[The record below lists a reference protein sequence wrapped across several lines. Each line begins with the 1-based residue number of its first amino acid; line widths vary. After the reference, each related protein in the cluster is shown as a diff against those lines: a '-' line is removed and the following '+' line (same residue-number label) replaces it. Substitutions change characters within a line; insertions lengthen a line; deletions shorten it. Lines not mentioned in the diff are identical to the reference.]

1 MRRTKAEAEETR
13 ARLLEAAE
21 HLFFE
26 HGVSSVTLEKIAS
39 AAGLTRGA
47 IYWHFANKAEIVRAL
62 DAVASLDIEAL
73 FEKAWEAEP
82 EDPLAT
88 ACDLALEALRLI
100 ATDERRQR
108 IYSVLIRS
116 DYRGELAELL
126 KWKQEVS
133 ERYHSQSFRMFEAA
147 RRKGQLADIWQPGTA
162 ARLYDWFFL
171 GLLFDWLDDRSAFD
185 LLVKGEETLRALLA
199 SWSSPARLAAGAGAR
214 AHVKPS
220 RRSK

>member
-13 ARLLEAAE
+13 ARLLDAAE

-39 AAGLTRGA
+39 TAGLTRGA
-47 IYWHFANKAEIVRAL
+47 IYWHFANKAEILRAL
-62 DAVASLDIEAL
+62 DQVASLDIEAL
-73 FEKAWEAEP
+73 FDAALETEP

-88 ACDLALEALRLI
+88 ACTLALDAMRLI

-126 KWKQEVS
+126 KWKREVN
-133 ERYHSQSFRMFEAA
+133 ERYHSHTIRLFEAA
-147 RRKGQLADIWQPGTA
+147 HRKGHLSAVWQPGTA
-162 ARLYDWFFL
+162 AHLYDWFFM
-171 GLLFDWLDDRSAFD
+171 GLLFDWLDDPRAYD
-185 LLVKGEETLRALLA
+185 LVAKGDEALRALLIG
-199 SWSSPARLAAGAGAR
+199 WSSPARLAVR
-214 AHVKPS
+214 ADGTPA
-220 RRSK
+220 